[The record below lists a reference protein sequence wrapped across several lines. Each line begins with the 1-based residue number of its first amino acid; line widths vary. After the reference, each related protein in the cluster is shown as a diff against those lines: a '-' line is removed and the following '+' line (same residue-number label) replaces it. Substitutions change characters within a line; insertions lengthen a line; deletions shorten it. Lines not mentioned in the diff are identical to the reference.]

1 MRGGRN
7 GGDAQNGFS
16 SSSILVSVE
25 GSAAGVCSEVS
36 SLSESEVAS
45 FCWPKSDGIGFAV
58 PLQSEMKGSV
68 SFTAGTTARGG
79 AHFAK
84 CFFFVAFSF
93 WLTGVIMLS
102 VGEMYVGLL
111 SGHTN
116 KAHRGRKA
124 D

>member
-1 MRGGRN
+1 MENVSTLQG
-7 GGDAQNGFS
+7 GGDGER
-16 SSSILVSVE
+16 V
-25 GSAAGVCSEVS
+25 
-36 SLSESEVAS
+36 
-45 FCWPKSDGIGFAV
+45 
-58 PLQSEMKGSV
+58 
-68 SFTAGTTARGG
+68 TG
-79 AHFAK
+79 AYFAK